1 MNMNMIWPSGAPQRA
16 GSVAAARAELDADD
30 LEELARSHGLSH
42 DEVVSFIH
50 DFIDLIRRR
59 SEFVVPDL
67 VVEEPADA

>member
-1 MNMNMIWPSGAPQRA
+1 ML
-16 GSVAAARAELDADD
+16 LDSDD
-30 LEELARSHGLSH
+30 LEELVRSHGVSH